1 MRQSNKNDLGQHPGG
16 QEQAIN
22 TPMLDMQSTSQHHIS
37 TPPVSAEIATPK
49 LLVLAIGNLLM
60 TDEGA
65 GIHVL
70 NYLIQHNDE
79 DPCIEYMDGGT
90 LSFSIAA
97 HIENADQLIVVDAAE
112 LHAEPGSVQVFTD
125 EDMIAQL
132 GSCKLSVHEVG
143 LIDLMDM
150 VRLNDRMPKQH
161 ALVGIQPLTI
171 ADWSDQPSDPVAAA
185 IPIAAAEVNRL
196 IKEWRHVD

>member
-1 MRQSNKNDLGQHPGG
+1 MQTVSNNQN
-16 QEQAIN
+16 ESMN
-22 TPMLDMQSTSQHHIS
+22 TPLINSTAQDKQ
-37 TPPVSAEIATPK
+37 T
-49 LLVLAIGNLLM
+49 LVLAIGNLLM

-70 NYLIQHNDE
+70 NHLIEQNDP
-79 DPCIEYMDGGT
+79 DDSITYMDGGT

-97 HIENADQLIVVDAAE
+97 HIENADQLIVIDAAE
-112 LHAEPGSVQVFTD
+112 LQEKPGTVQAFEG
-125 EDMIAQL
+125 EDMIGQL

-150 VRLNDRMPKQH
+150 VRLNDRFPERH

-171 ADWSDQPSDPVAAA
+171 ADWSDQPSEVVAKS
-185 IPIAAAEVNRL
+185 IPQAAAEVNRIL
-196 IKEWRHVD
+196 KEWSYVA

>member
-1 MRQSNKNDLGQHPGG
+1 
-16 QEQAIN
+16 
-22 TPMLDMQSTSQHHIS
+22 MLDIQT
-37 TPPVSAEIATPK
+37 VSDYIPDNNSLANAGAGQK

-70 NYLIQHNDE
+70 NYLIEHNDE
-79 DPCIEYMDGGT
+79 DPSIDYMDGGT

-97 HIENADQLIVVDAAE
+97 HIENADQLIVIDAAE
-112 LHAEPGSVQVFTD
+112 LHAPPGTVKVFTGD
-125 EDMIAQL
+125 DMIGQL

-150 VRLNDRMPKQH
+150 VRLNDRMPEQH
-161 ALVGIQPLTI
+161 ALIGIQPLTI
-171 ADWSDQPSDPVAAA
+171 ADWNDQPSEPVAAA
-185 IPIAAAEVNRL
+185 IPGAAAEVNRL
-196 IKEWRHVD
+196 IREWRHVN

>member
-1 MRQSNKNDLGQHPGG
+1 MQP
-16 QEQAIN
+16 
-22 TPMLDMQSTSQHHIS
+22 MQSTSEHTS
-37 TPPVSAEIATPK
+37 LSSPVSAEISPPG

-70 NYLIQHNDE
+70 NYLIEHNDE
-79 DPCIEYMDGGT
+79 DPGIEYMDGGT

-97 HIENADQLIVVDAAE
+97 HIENAGQLIVIDAAE
-112 LHAEPGSVQVFTD
+112 LHAEPGTVQVFTGD
-125 EDMIAQL
+125 DMIAQL

-150 VRLNDRMPKQH
+150 VRLNDRMPGQH

-171 ADWSDQPSDPVAAA
+171 ADWSDQPSDAVAAA
-185 IPIAAAEVNRL
+185 IPLAAAEVNRL
-196 IKEWRHVD
+196 ITEWRHAS

>member
-1 MRQSNKNDLGQHPGG
+1 
-16 QEQAIN
+16 
-22 TPMLDMQSTSQHHIS
+22 MLDMQSTSQQNTM
-37 TPPVSAEIATPK
+37 TPPVATETASPK

-70 NYLIQHNDE
+70 NYLIEHNDE

-97 HIENADQLIVVDAAE
+97 HIENADQLIVIDAAE
-112 LHAEPGSVQVFTD
+112 LHAQPGSVQVFTG

-171 ADWSDQPSDPVAAA
+171 ADWSDHPSDQVAAAVPVAAA
-185 IPIAAAEVNRL
+185 KVNQL
-196 IKEWRHVD
+196 IREWRHAS